1 MKSDRLILV
10 LLVLV
15 VVFLGYEMSRAGPE
29 VEDGRMRIA
38 VASMQQVFRNSKRVA
53 GHMQRLQSA
62 REQTEARLEKLDKEI
77 QAEQAGLKTLV
88 RGSSDYMSQLREVL
102 QKQAE
107 LQMEQEFYKQN
118 LTAEKQKMTEQ
129 LYRDILEATEQVAEE
144 RGLDLV
150 FERSEPEFPMSGL
163 GELELAM
170 GTHKVLYSGSCVD
183 ITAEVTSRIDAEEVG
198 K

>member
-1 MKSDRLILV
+1 MKSNRLILV
-10 LLVLV
+10 LLVFV
-15 VVFLGYEMSRAGPE
+15 FVFLGYEMSRAAPE
-29 VEDGRMRIA
+29 VEDGRIRIG
-38 VASMQQVFRNSKRVA
+38 VASMQQVFRDSRRVA
-53 GHMQRLQSA
+53 GYMQRVQSE
-62 REQTEARLEKLDKEI
+62 RVQTEARLEKLDKEI

-88 RGSSDYMSQLREVL
+88 RGSSDYMSQLREIL

-107 LQMEQEFYKQN
+107 LQTEQEFYKQN
-118 LTAEKQKMTEQ
+118 MSAEKQRMTEQ
-129 LYRDILEATEQVAEE
+129 LYRDILEATQQVAKE
-144 RGLDLV
+144 RRLDLV
-150 FERSEPEFPMSGL
+150 FERSEPEFPMSGP